1 MFCISYLNLCLMLRI
16 GSNVTALSA
25 NPDLDTR
32 TAPDR
37 EPFLYFY
44 FLSISQA
51 PIAPGI
57 DSAGISK

>member
-1 MFCISYLNLCLMLRI
+1 MLRI